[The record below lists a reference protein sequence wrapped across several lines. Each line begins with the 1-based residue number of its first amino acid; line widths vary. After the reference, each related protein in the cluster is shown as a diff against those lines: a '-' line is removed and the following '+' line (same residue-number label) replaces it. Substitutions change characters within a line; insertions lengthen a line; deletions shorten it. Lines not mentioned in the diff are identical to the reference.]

1 MQSLQKTHFHL
12 HDESAFS
19 KLFPE
24 LPALYVPEQKLQK
37 LAARMVEYS
46 RCLDS
51 THISNGQSIFSQFLA
66 HDMTFE
72 SSSKL
77 RSFHD
82 PSVPL
87 QNDRSFNLDL
97 DCVYGQWTQDFLYDA
112 QDRSKLLLGEKY
124 SDLECGYFWT
134 DLQRNAQHKAII
146 PDARNDENV
155 IVSRMQVLFI
165 DFHNKVVDVVR
176 KETGAH
182 NVFQAARKRVIW
194 HYQWLIL
201 QEFLQE
207 VMEKDIYDDIYQNGS
222 TYFCHPSGLPL
233 EFTGAAFRV
242 GHSQTREENRINAE
256 TVAGLFELGAFE
268 KMDQYLD
275 WRYMFDFGDGCVQM
289 AKKIDSKIAKAF
301 HNIPFIRTDRPIER
315 SLPYR
320 NLRRGIVYGL
330 PSGEDIA
337 KRMSIVPIVIPE
349 KEDLEMSGTPLWFYI
364 LKEAE
369 ILHDGERL
377 GPVGS
382 RLIGEVFMTVMRED
396 DASFLK
402 VHPLWQPDL
411 GPTPGSFSF
420 QDMIQFVYPQMFTQR
435 A

>member
-12 HDESAFS
+12 RDEPAFS

-24 LPALYVPEQKLQK
+24 LPALYVSEKKLQK

-46 RCLDS
+46 TCLDS
-51 THISNGQSIFSQFLA
+51 THISNGQAIFSQFLA

-112 QDRSKLLLGEKY
+112 TDRSKLLLGQEY
-124 SDLECGYFWT
+124 SDLACGYFWT

-146 PDARNDENV
+146 PDARNDENL

-165 DFHNKVVDVVR
+165 EFHNKVVELVR
-176 KETGAH
+176 QETGGY
-182 NVFQAARKRVIW
+182 NVFQEARKRVIW

-201 QEFLQE
+201 HEFLIK
-207 VMEKDIYDDIYQNGS
+207 VMEPDIYQEIYEEGS
-222 TYFCHPSGLPL
+222 TFYCHPGGLPL
-233 EFTGAAFRV
+233 EFTGAAFRI
-242 GHSQTREENRINAE
+242 GHSQTREDNRINAQ

-275 WRYMFDFGDGCVQM
+275 WRYMFDFGDACVQM
-289 AKKIDSKIAKAF
+289 AKKIDSKIAKSF
-301 HNIPFIRTDRPIER
+301 HNIPFIRTDRPIEK

-320 NLRRGIVYGL
+320 NLKRGVVYGL
-330 PSGEDIA
+330 PSGEDVA
-337 KRMSIVPIVIPE
+337 KRMSIVPLEIPA
-349 KEDLEMSGTPLWFYI
+349 KEDLELKGTPLWYYI

-369 ILHDGERL
+369 MMHGGERL

-382 RLIGEVFMTVMRED
+382 RLTGEVFMTILRHD

-402 VHPLWQPDL
+402 VDPLWQPDL
-411 GPTPGSFSF
+411 GTEAGRFTF
-420 QDMIQFVYPQMFTQR
+420 QDMIHFVYPER
-435 A
+435 

>member
-12 HDESAFS
+12 RDEPAFS

-24 LPALYVPEQKLQK
+24 LPALYVSEKKLQK

-46 RCLDS
+46 TCLDS
-51 THISNGQSIFSQFLA
+51 THISNGQAIFSQFLA

-112 QDRSKLLLGEKY
+112 TDRSKLLLGQEY
-124 SDLECGYFWT
+124 SDLACGYFWT

-146 PDARNDENV
+146 PDARNDENL

-165 DFHNKVVDVVR
+165 EFHNKVVELVR
-176 KETGAH
+176 QETGGY
-182 NVFQAARKRVIW
+182 NVFQEARKRVIW

-201 QEFLQE
+201 HEFLIK
-207 VMEKDIYDDIYQNGS
+207 VMEPDIYQEIYEEGS
-222 TYFCHPSGLPL
+222 TFYCHPGGLPL

-242 GHSQTREENRINAE
+242 GHSQTREDNRINAQ

-275 WRYMFDFGDGCVQM
+275 WRYMFDFGDACVQM
-289 AKKIDSKIAKAF
+289 AKKIDSKIAKSF
-301 HNIPFIRTDRPIER
+301 HNIPFIRTDRPIEK

-320 NLRRGIVYGL
+320 NLKRGVVYGL
-330 PSGEDIA
+330 PSGEDVA
-337 KRMSIVPIVIPE
+337 KRMSIVPLEIPA
-349 KEDLEMSGTPLWFYI
+349 KEDLELKGTPLWYYI

-369 ILHDGERL
+369 MMHGGERL

-382 RLIGEVFMTVMRED
+382 RLTGEVFMTILRHD

-402 VHPLWQPDL
+402 VDPLWQPDL
-411 GPTPGSFSF
+411 GTEAGRFTF
-420 QDMIQFVYPQMFTQR
+420 QDMIHFVYPER
-435 A
+435 